1 MDTDT
6 GAVYAMISYPGF
18 DPNLFAH
25 GIGMEDWQALLSDPA
40 APLTNK
46 ATGGLYPPGSTF
58 KMVSALAGLKKG
70 VMTEATAIHCPGY
83 MDVGDHRFHC
93 WRRGGHGKMNLV
105 DAITQSCDVY
115 FYQLAR
121 EIGIDQIADM
131 AGRLGLGQVY
141 DGKIPGQK
149 AGLIPN
155 RKWKRGRFGTPWQP
169 GETIIASIG
178 QGYVQSTP
186 LQLAVMTAR
195 LVNGGHGVTPTL
207 IRGFGPAD
215 GLGAPSDDAPGL
227 NIDPYHRHLINR
239 GMNGV
244 TGHPRG
250 TAHAYQ
256 IDEENMAMGGK
267 TGTSQVRRISAE
279 ERVEGVREQDDLPWK
294 LRNHALFVGYAPVDR
309 PKYVASVIVEHGGS
323 GALTAAP
330 IARDLL
336 KLTQERRPD
345 RFS

>member
-1 MDTDT
+1 
-6 GAVYAMISYPGF
+6 
-18 DPNLFAH
+18 
-25 GIGMEDWQALLSDPA
+25 
-40 APLTNK
+40 
-46 ATGGLYPPGSTF
+46 
-58 KMVSALAGLKKG
+58 
-70 VMTEATAIHCPGY
+70 
-83 MDVGDHRFHC
+83 
-93 WRRGGHGKMNLV
+93 
-105 DAITQSCDVY
+105 
-115 FYQLAR
+115 
-121 EIGIDQIADM
+121 
-131 AGRLGLGQVY
+131 VY
-141 DGKIPGQK
+141 DGNIPGQK
-149 AGLIPN
+149 PGLIPN
-155 RKWKRGRFGTPWQP
+155 RKWKRGRFGNAWQP

-178 QGYVQSTP
+178 QGYLQSTP

-215 GLGAPSDDAPGL
+215 TLSAPSDDAPGL
-227 NIDPYHRHLINR
+227 HIDPYHLHLIKR
-239 GMNGV
+239 GMNRV

-256 IDEENMAMGGK
+256 IEEKNMAMGGK

-279 ERVEGVREQDDLPWK
+279 ERAEGVREQDDLPWK

-336 KLTQERRPD
+336 QMTLD
-345 RFS
+345 RKPAQFS